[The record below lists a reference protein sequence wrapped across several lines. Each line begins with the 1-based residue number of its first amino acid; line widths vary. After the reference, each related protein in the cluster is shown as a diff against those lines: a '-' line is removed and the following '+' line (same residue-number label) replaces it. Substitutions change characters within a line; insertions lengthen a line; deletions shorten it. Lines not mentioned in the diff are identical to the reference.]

1 MWFFYSACQGPNQI
15 CGASFI
21 LHFSYLH
28 MIKGKAILGL
38 GTNNFEE
45 FKALFALLK
54 VAMDKDVLD
63 SHI

>member
-1 MWFFYSACQGPNQI
+1 
-15 CGASFI
+15 
-21 LHFSYLH
+21 

-63 SHI
+63 SQI